1 MEKDPALY
9 IILEGKVKLVSQ
21 RNRSLV
27 VLKELKVE
35 FFNNK
40 KKIFIQER

>member
-1 MEKDPALY
+1 MNGKQDTLEKDPAFF

-27 VLKELKVE
+27 VLKELKVQ
-35 FFNNK
+35 FH
-40 KKIFIQER
+40 